1 LTEALQQRG
10 HQVVAIARRPQPAGW
25 PADSRWIEAD
35 LLSPERYEQALAG
48 ADAVF
53 HLAAV
58 TGKARPEAYVR
69 GNLEATQAVLDAATR
84 AGVKRFVFVSSIAV
98 TFPDRRFYPYAAS
111 KIAAEEAVRGSKLA
125 WTIVR
130 PTMILGQGS
139 PIQASLARLARLP
152 VIPMFGSGKIRVQP
166 VDVQEVVAALVRL
179 TQEPASAATVLEL
192 GGAEVISMLDL
203 LRKLRA
209 GSGLASMARFI
220 HLPLSLLRFTLAA
233 LEKPL
238 LPLLPFTAG
247 QLASFANDSVA
258 SNPARAEARPAVTP
272 ASASEPR

>member
-1 LTEALQQRG
+1 
-10 HQVVAIARRPQPAGW
+10 
-25 PADSRWIEAD
+25 
-35 LLSPERYEQALAG
+35 
-48 ADAVF
+48 VF

-69 GNLEATQAVLDAATR
+69 GNVETTQALLAASER
-84 AGVKRFVFVSSIAV
+84 AGVARFVFVSSIAV

-111 KIAAEEAVRGSKLA
+111 KIAAEEAVRASKLA

-139 PIQASLARLARLP
+139 PIQASLAKLARLP
-152 VIPMFGSGKIRVQP
+152 LIPMFGSGKNRVQP
-166 VDVQEVVAALVRL
+166 VDVDEVVAALVRL
-179 TQEPASAATVLEL
+179 AQSAPASGTVLEV
-192 GGAEVISMLDL
+192 GGPEVVTMLDL
-203 LRKLRA
+203 LRKLRSREGVA
-209 GSGLASMARFI
+209 GLARFI
-220 HLPLSLLRFTLAA
+220 HLPLNLLRFTLAA

-258 SNPARAEARPAVTP
+258 NGAAGADAQKPAAA
-272 ASASEPR
+272 ASASESP